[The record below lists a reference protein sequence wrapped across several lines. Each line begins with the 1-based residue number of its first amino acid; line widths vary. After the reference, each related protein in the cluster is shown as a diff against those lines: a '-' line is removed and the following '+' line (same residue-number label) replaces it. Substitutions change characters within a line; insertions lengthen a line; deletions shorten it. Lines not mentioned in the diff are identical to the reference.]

1 VNRAVRRQ
9 QRAAEA
15 KQKAGASGT
24 PKGGSAMPRTST
36 ASKAQRAPRSEK
48 GIRRFI
54 PRFGLDIYS
63 ELSKV
68 VWPSREDTLYMA
80 VVVVIVTIIFGA
92 ILGGI
97 DFFFAYVIDKAI
109 LDPNALFR

>member
-1 VNRAVRRQ
+1 
-9 QRAAEA
+9 
-15 KQKAGASGT
+15 
-24 PKGGSAMPRTST
+24 M
-36 ASKAQRAPRSEK
+36 
-48 GIRRFI
+48 
-54 PRFGLDIYS
+54 
-63 ELSKV
+63 
-68 VWPSREDTLYMA
+68 YMA

>member
-1 VNRAVRRQ
+1 MNRAVRRQ

-15 KQKAGASGT
+15 KQKAAGSAP
-24 PKGGSAMPRTST
+24 PKGTGIPRTST
-36 ASKAQRAPRSEK
+36 SAKTRAPRNEK
-48 GIRRFI
+48 GVRRFI

-68 VWPSREDTLYMA
+68 VWPSRDDTLYMA

-97 DFFFAYVIDKAI
+97 DFFFAYVIDKAL